1 MYPNSLMAE
10 NGSKLLYINENISID
25 LKLAYLSLEGK
36 KFNNQVNTDE
46 IEFINMNPDVLEI

>member
-1 MYPNSLMAE
+1 MYPNSLVAE

-36 KFNNQVNTDE
+36 KFNN
-46 IEFINMNPDVLEI
+46 